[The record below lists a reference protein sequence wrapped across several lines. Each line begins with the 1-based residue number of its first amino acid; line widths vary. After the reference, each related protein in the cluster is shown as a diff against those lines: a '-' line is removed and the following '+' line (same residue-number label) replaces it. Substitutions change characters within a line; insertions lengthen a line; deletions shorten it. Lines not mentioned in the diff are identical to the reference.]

1 MTSTRSF
8 PFVFSP
14 EVRDLL
20 GPAAV
25 LNDSVRASFPAL
37 AGGSAARSTTVFE
50 DGARG
55 PGVALRP
62 GAHVSAG
69 TVLGLFAGTVH
80 VGSPPR
86 GHAVLPLP
94 VAPLGDPAVR
104 FYVDGGPRAF
114 RHSSPVDA
122 VLYLH
127 TCDSPTVVGEWW
139 LGGLLPCLLA
149 RAARD
154 LRSPDVLRWN
164 FNDHGDLGF
173 AVDLAEVRRRGLPES
188 RAARCSCA
196 YPDSCPHGR
205 FIIVPA
211 GQDLSGDGDW

>member
-20 GPAAV
+20 GPAVV
-25 LNDSVRASFPAL
+25 LNDAVRASFPAL
-37 AGGSAARSTTVFE
+37 AGGWADYSSGVFE

-55 PGVALRP
+55 LGVALRP
-62 GAHVSAG
+62 GARVPAG
-69 TVLGLFAGTVH
+69 TVMSLFAGTVH

-94 VAPLGDPAVR
+94 AAPLGDPVVR
-104 FYVDGGPRAF
+104 FYVDGEVRAS
-114 RHSSPVDA
+114 RHCSSVDA
-122 VLYLH
+122 VLYMH
-127 TCDSPTVVGEWW
+127 TCDNPTVVGEWW

-149 RAARD
+149 RTARD
-154 LRSPDVLRWN
+154 LRFPDELCWN

-173 AVDLAEVRRRGLPES
+173 AVDLAEVRRRGMPDA
-188 RAARCSCA
+188 RAARCACA
-196 YPDSCPHGR
+196 HPDPCPHGR

-211 GQDLSGDGDW
+211 GQDLSDEGDW